1 MISCIRNSEGFVVAY
16 AEWETVDKS
25 GQITRNGEHLYIQN
39 VWIHDE
45 FRGYIF
51 KDLIDLIYQH
61 PYQKKCTK
69 VYWAEARDTT
79 RRKILE
85 EDDIGKS
92 YLSVKQSRVFD
103 KESIYKKII
112 GGWHEHFQKN
122 F

>member
-25 GQITRNGEHLYIQN
+25 GQIKHNGDHLYIQN
-39 VWIHDE
+39 IWIHDE
-45 FRGYIF
+45 FRGYLF
-51 KDLIDLIYQH
+51 GELIDLIYHH
-61 PYQKKCTK
+61 PYQERSTK

-112 GGWHEHFQKN
+112 GGWHEHFTKDI
-122 F
+122 